1 MLSKVV
7 TAVTKGTEG
16 RKVLIE
22 TDISKGMPGLT
33 IVGLADTTVK
43 EAKERIHSAIIN
55 INKAY
60 PVRKI
65 TVNLS
70 PANIRKKGSHFD
82 LPMAIGILLSS
93 GQLKEE
99 EVKEYAF
106 IGELSLDGSLNRCK
120 GILPMVMALRKEGI
134 TKVIVPEANGEEAGL
149 VRGVKVYGAGNLKD
163 VTEFLKEK
171 KVIEVCDNTKAV
183 SRSYEGIPD
192 FAEVKGHAMAKRAI
206 TLAVAGNHG
215 LLMMGSPS
223 SGKTML
229 ASRIPGIMPALTFDE
244 IVELTE
250 IYSVAGLLDETV
262 PYISRRPFVKPHSG
276 ITPAGMLGGG
286 AIPLPGEI
294 SLAHKGVLFLD
305 EAGEFNRR
313 VIEGLRVPM
322 ERKSITL
329 VRRGES
335 FSYPC
340 DFLLIAATN
349 PCKCGYYGD
358 PSGKCRCSEREVI
371 NYQSRLSGPVLDRI
385 DMHIS
390 LQPVDYSTLTE
401 TEGESS
407 AAMRMKIEK
416 AREFQAARQ
425 QELNGN
431 LSESAM
437 DKFCRTSKEGNELLQ
452 EAYVNLGLNPRT
464 LGKIKK
470 IARTIADMEQSES
483 IMPYHIAE
491 AMQFREVFNN
501 ER

>member
-22 TDISKGMPGLT
+22 TDITKGMPGLT

-43 EAKERIHSAIIN
+43 EAKDRIHSAIIN
-55 INKAY
+55 ISRNY

-99 EVKEYAF
+99 EVKDYAF

-120 GILPMVMALRKEGI
+120 GILPMVIALRKEGI
-134 TKVIVPEANGEEAGL
+134 TKVVIPEANSEEAGL
-149 VRGVKVYGAGNLKD
+149 VRGVKVYGAADLKE
-163 VTEFLKEK
+163 VMEFLQEK
-171 KVIEVCDNTKAV
+171 KILTVCDNTRAV
-183 SRSYEGIPD
+183 SRSYEGVPD
-192 FAEVKGHAMAKRAI
+192 FSEVKGHAMAKRAI

-229 ASRIPGIMPALTFDE
+229 ATRIPGIMPELTYDE

-250 IYSVAGLLDETV
+250 IYSVAGLLDENV
-262 PYISRRPFVKPHSG
+262 PYVSRRPFIKPHSG

-286 AIPLPGEI
+286 NIPLPGEI

-335 FSYPC
+335 FCFPC

-390 LQPVDYSTLTE
+390 LQPVDYSTLS
-401 TEGESS
+401 EGESES
-407 AAMRMKIEK
+407 SESMRRKIEK

-425 QELNGN
+425 EALNGN

-437 DKFCRTSKEGNELLQ
+437 DKFCRTSKEGNDLLQ
-452 EAYVNLGLNPRT
+452 EAYVRLSLNPRT

-470 IARTIADMEQSES
+470 IARTIADMEQSDS

-491 AMQFREVFNN
+491 AMQFREAFKN

>member
-7 TAVTKGTEG
+7 TAVTRGTEG
-16 RKVLIE
+16 RKVIIE

-43 EAKERIHSAIIN
+43 EAKERIHAAILN
-55 INKAY
+55 IKRNY

-70 PANIRKKGSHFD
+70 PANMRKKGSHFD
-82 LPMAIGILLSS
+82 LPMAIGILISS

-99 EVKEYAF
+99 DTEEYAF

-120 GILPMVMALRKEGI
+120 GVLPMVTALRKEGI
-134 TKVIVPEANGEEAGL
+134 GKVILPEANREEAGL
-149 VRGVKVYGAGNLKD
+149 VKEIKVYGATDLKE
-163 VTEFLKEK
+163 VTEFLEK
-171 KVIEVCDNTKAV
+171 RKNIEVIDGTDAV
-183 SRSYEGIPD
+183 SRSYEKVPD
-192 FAEVKGHAMAKRAI
+192 FADVKGHSMAKRAI

-215 LLMMGSPS
+215 LLMVGSPS

-229 ASRIPGIMPALTFDE
+229 ATRIPGIMPPLTYDE

-262 PYISRRPFVKPHSG
+262 PYISKRPFVKPHSG

-286 AIPLPGEI
+286 NIPLPGEI

-322 ERKSITL
+322 ERKSINII
-329 VRRGES
+329 RRGES
-335 FSYPC
+335 YSFLC

-358 PSGKCRCSEREVI
+358 PSGKCRCTPREVI

-385 DMHIS
+385 DMHIN
-390 LQPVDYSTLTE
+390 LQPVDYTTLK
-401 TEGESS
+401 EGESES
-407 AAMRMKIEK
+407 SESMRKKIET
-416 AREFQAARQ
+416 ARAFQEERQ
-425 QELNGN
+425 SMLNGN
-431 LSESAM
+431 LSESDM
-437 DKFCRTSKEGNELLQ
+437 ENFCRTDSAGNRLLQ
-452 EAYVNLGLNPRT
+452 EAYISLGLNPRT
-464 LGKIKK
+464 LGKIRK
-470 IARTIADMEQSES
+470 IARTIADMEQSEVVKS
-483 IMPYHIAE
+483 YHIAE
-491 AMQFREVFNN
+491 ALQFREGFKN
-501 ER
+501 EW